1 MLNPAQIGE
10 AVAGAWRRYRCTAEE
25 LRSHQQARL
34 RELVGHASQHSA
46 FYRRHYGGIDP
57 ASAKLESLPP
67 INKRLIQAN
76 FDEAVTDPRI
86 KLADVKRFCE
96 AASDPAHPWFLD
108 SFAVMLSSGT
118 TGEKG
123 YFVMDGAGL
132 ADAIAM
138 GVRQSTKPAGGPPTP
153 ATPASGGR
161 QPPDNAAMPTTT
173 PPHRGAY
180 APRSPEGAPRSADV
194 PPQHR
199 FAAVMLLER
208 FDSAGI
214 LVRLIPERLG
224 PKQLIDNRQDL
235 PAVVRQLNDFQPTL
249 LSSFPYTL
257 RLLADEAQ
265 AGRLKIAPGR
275 VTSSGDV
282 LTGSDRAAVE
292 RAFGVKVYD
301 YYCCTEAS
309 YLAWE
314 CDAHDGLHLNSD
326 FNIVESV
333 DASYRPV
340 PHGRLGEKILVTNL
354 SNRVL
359 PLIRYE
365 ISDQVEIVP
374 PGPPCRCGS
383 SLPRIRTVAGRV
395 EQVISL
401 PRAGGGQV
409 PLIPE
414 QIDHHLGPLPTNY
427 QVIQEGPSRLTLN
440 YVLQPDRNAEQ
451 LAGDLRGAL
460 TQCFRQY
467 GVADHVQVEVRQV
480 AALEPVRP
488 GSSKVCHYWNR
499 SR

>member
-10 AVAGAWRRYRCTAEE
+10 AVAGAWRRFRCSADE
-25 LRSHQQARL
+25 LRAHQQGRL
-34 RELVGHASQHSA
+34 RELVRHALEHSA
-46 FYRRHYGGIDP
+46 FYRRHYGSLDP
-57 ASAKLESLPP
+57 EKIQLEGLPP
-67 INKRLIQAN
+67 VNKRLIQAN
-76 FDEAVTDPRI
+76 FDEVVADQRI

-96 AASDPAHPWFLD
+96 APSDPAHPWFLD
-108 SFAVMLSSGT
+108 SFVVMMSSGT

-123 YFVMDGAGL
+123 YFVADGATL

-138 GVRQSTKPAGGPPTP
+138 GVRQSTKPSPPAPAG
-153 ATPASGGR
+153 ASP
-161 QPPDNAAMPTTT
+161 QTA
-173 PPHRGAY
+173 
-180 APRSPEGAPRSADV
+180 SA
-194 PPQHR
+194 PQHR

-224 PKQLIDNRQDL
+224 PKELIDNRQDL
-235 PAVVRQLNDFQPTL
+235 PAIVRQLNDFQPTL

-265 AGRLKIAPGR
+265 AGRLRIAPSR

-282 LTGSDRAAVE
+282 LTASDRAAVE

-314 CDAHDGLHLNSD
+314 CDAHDGLHLNAD

-333 DASYRPV
+333 DAAGTPV
-340 PHGRLGEKILVTNL
+340 PEGQRGEKILVTNL
-354 SNRVL
+354 SNRVM

-365 ISDQVEIVP
+365 ISDQVEIIP
-374 PGPPCRCGS
+374 TGAPCRCGCT
-383 SLPRIRTVAGRV
+383 LPRIRTVAGRV
-395 EQVISL
+395 EQVIVL
-401 PRAGGGQV
+401 RAKSGGSV

-414 QIDHHLGPLPTNY
+414 QIDHFLGPLPTNY

-440 YVLQPDRNAEQ
+440 YVPQSGADVRSLPDS
-451 LAGDLRGAL
+451 LRQAL
-460 TQCFRQY
+460 NHCFERY
-467 GVADHVQVEVRQV
+467 GVADDVAAEVRQV

-488 GSSKVCHYWNR
+488 GSSKICHYWNR

>member
-10 AVAGAWRRYRCTAEE
+10 AVAGAWRRFRCSSDE
-25 LRSHQQARL
+25 LRAHQQTRL
-34 RELVGHASQHSA
+34 RELVGHALEHSA
-46 FYRRHYGGIDP
+46 FYRRHYGPIDP
-57 ASAKLESLPP
+57 ANVRLEGLPP
-67 INKRLIQAN
+67 VNKRLIQAS
-76 FDEAVTDPRI
+76 FDEVVTDQRI
-86 KLADVKRFCE
+86 TLADVKRFCE
-96 AASDPAHPWFLD
+96 APSDPAHPWFLD
-108 SFAVMLSSGT
+108 SLAVMLSSGT

-123 YFVMDGAGL
+123 YFVMDGDGL

-138 GVRQSTKPAGGPPTP
+138 GVRQSTKPAQGSPARGPAPAQGPP
-153 ATPASGGR
+153 
-161 QPPDNAAMPTTT
+161 
-173 PPHRGAY
+173 
-180 APRSPEGAPRSADV
+180 ADA

-235 PAVVRQLNDFQPTL
+235 PAVARQLNEFQPTL

-265 AGRLKIAPGR
+265 AGQLKISPR
-275 VTSSGDV
+275 RITSSGDV
-282 LTGSDRAAVE
+282 LTASDRAAVE
-292 RAFGVKVYD
+292 GAFGVKVYD

-314 CDAHDGLHLNSD
+314 CDAHDGLHLNAD
-326 FNIVESV
+326 FNLVESV
-333 DASYRPV
+333 DASYVPV
-340 PHGRLGEKILVTNL
+340 PDGRLGEKILVTNL
-354 SNRVL
+354 SNRVM

-365 ISDQVEIVP
+365 ISDQIEIIP
-374 PGPPCRCGS
+374 PGQPCRCGS
-383 SLPRIRTVAGRV
+383 TLPRIRTVAGRV

-401 PRAGGGQV
+401 PGTSGGAV

-414 QIDHHLGPLPTNY
+414 QIDHYLGRLPANY
-427 QVIQEGPSRLTLN
+427 QVIQETSRRLTLN
-440 YVLQPDRNAEQ
+440 YVPQSGASPEQ
-451 LAGDLRGAL
+451 LKTDLRTAL
-460 TQCFRQY
+460 DECFRKY
-467 GVADHVQVEVRQV
+467 AIAGGIDVSVRAV
-480 AALEPVRP
+480 AALEPIRP